1 MLRRKLAALAV
12 AISVLGGLLLQV
24 PSVLA
29 DPAMSAPALAP
40 TLTRE
45 EFESEFFSG
54 LTGFLGYAGN
64 RTLAVNGSI
73 GGRAARFTATGLLE
87 PDGTSELAIG
97 TADGRRIQQLC
108 VLEPTDEDGGTAE
121 RCVDRMAPAGSDT
134 SGRPWFPAAESPFE
148 TSTAVRLGERILAA
162 MDADIATLR
171 SPVVELSGGGGDSGL
186 VQRLTASAGGTTIA
200 YDIGS
205 TEEAW
210 TVVSTRNGVETGR
223 LSLAPA
229 SASIGTAYPAG
240 ETFAPRMAVWEN
252 LGRIAGVLDRS
263 IARRGAIPTARVPVP
278 SADAPDAVYRVC
290 VRTVKGRPAYT
301 ILGTQPGSPY
311 HWRRSSGTR
320 AVDVTAYA
328 NPEAGRLPE
337 CSIVRGRNGPVVTVR

>member
-1 MLRRKLAALAV
+1 MLRRTLAALTVAV
-12 AISVLGGLLLQV
+12 AVLGGHLLQAS
-24 PSVLA
+24 SVQA
-29 DPAMSAPALAP
+29 DASARPPTLVP

-64 RTLAVNGSI
+64 RTLAVDGTI
-73 GGRAARFTATGLLE
+73 GGRAGRFTATGLLE

-134 SGRPWFPAAESPFE
+134 AGRPWFPAAGSPFE
-148 TSTAVRLGERILAA
+148 TSTAVRLGERILTA

-171 SPVVELSGGGGDSGL
+171 SPVLELTAGGGDSGL
-186 VQRLTASAGGTTIA
+186 VQRLSATAGGTTLV

-229 SASIGTAYPAG
+229 SASIGAAYPTG
-240 ETFAPRMAVWEN
+240 EALAPRMAVWEN
-252 LGRIAGVLDRS
+252 LGRIAAVLDRG
-263 IARRGAIPTARVPVP
+263 IARRGAMPTARVAVP
-278 SADAPDAVYRVC
+278 SADAPDALYRTC
-290 VRTVKGRPAYT
+290 VRAAKGRPAYT

-320 AVDVTAYA
+320 TVDVTAYG
-328 NPEAGRLPE
+328 NPEPGRLPE
-337 CSIVRGRNGPVVTVR
+337 CSVVRGRNGPAVAVR